1 MGLAGMVGAGNNLNE
16 CSGPVGE
23 KDFPNW
29 LLRWAWTIPVVVLLA
44 FIAAGTG
51 PRNCRLDGGLWPS
64 GTLHGCLDLGLLP
77 AVSWQLIRRLSN
89 FEPTKDF

>member
-1 MGLAGMVGAGNNLNE
+1 MCLAGVVGARNNSNE
-16 CSGPVGE
+16 FFWSAGE
-23 KDFPNW
+23 KDFPDR
-29 LLRWAWTIPVVVLLA
+29 LLRRAWTIHAVVLLVV
-44 FIAAGTG
+44 IVAGTG